1 MAATPFKGIM
11 EVKDAKGNL
20 LGSYAFSCSD
30 VANAFA
36 TFDNSGLT
44 FVSMPRDGYISDIV
58 LTAAGVD
65 TTRLDLWGDNLPTPH
80 TFNDASVKN
89 TIQRP
94 RISGIPV
101 VGKTTLQLKQIA

>member
-1 MAATPFKGIM
+1 MAATPFKGVL
-11 EVKDAKGNL
+11 EVKDAKGVPI
-20 LGSYAFSCSD
+20 GTYAFSCSD

-44 FVSMPRDGYISDIV
+44 FVRMPKDGWITDIV

-65 TTRLDLWGDNLPTPH
+65 TTRLDLWADDRQTAY

-94 RISGIPV
+94 RISPV
-101 VGKTTLQLKQIA
+101 PVMGGAVLQLKQIA